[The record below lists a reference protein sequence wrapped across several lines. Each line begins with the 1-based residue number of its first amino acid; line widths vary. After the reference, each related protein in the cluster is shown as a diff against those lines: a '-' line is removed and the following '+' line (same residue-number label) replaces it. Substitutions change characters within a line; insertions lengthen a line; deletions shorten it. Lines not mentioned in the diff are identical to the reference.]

1 MAISFRWSVMEGATE
16 GGMPRSSSLIRL
28 RCREENFLSGCM
40 LHHDARAKTA
50 QQSGYPAKR
59 ISDLIIFTP
68 PTSFFKADHNLV
80 KLNDLN
86 KENLYHCI
94 I

>member
-1 MAISFRWSVMEGATE
+1 MKKTNPHLLTRRPEVEDVKALMVPEAGFSHTH
-16 GGMPRSSSLIRL
+16 L
-28 RCREENFLSGCM
+28 FLDQDQIFKS
-40 LHHDARAKTA
+40 
-50 QQSGYPAKR
+50 
-59 ISDLIIFTP
+59 ISDLIIIFTP

>member
-1 MAISFRWSVMEGATE
+1 MKKTNPHLLTRRPELEDVNALMVPEAGFSHTHLFLDQDQIFRS
-16 GGMPRSSSLIRL
+16 
-28 RCREENFLSGCM
+28 
-40 LHHDARAKTA
+40 
-50 QQSGYPAKR
+50 

>member
-1 MAISFRWSVMEGATE
+1 MKKANPHLLTRRPKVEDVKALMVPEAGFSQTHLFLDQDQII
-16 GGMPRSSSLIRL
+16 RS
-28 RCREENFLSGCM
+28 
-40 LHHDARAKTA
+40 
-50 QQSGYPAKR
+50 
-59 ISDLIIFTP
+59 ISDLIIIFTP